1 MLAMNSEQTNPQKK
15 KTLREFSPAMV
26 IKYVA
31 CIHAMLKVSTN
42 CRM

>member
-1 MLAMNSEQTNPQKK
+1 MLAMNYEQTNPQK

-26 IKYVA
+26 TKYVA
-31 CIHAMLKVSTN
+31 CIHAILKVSTN